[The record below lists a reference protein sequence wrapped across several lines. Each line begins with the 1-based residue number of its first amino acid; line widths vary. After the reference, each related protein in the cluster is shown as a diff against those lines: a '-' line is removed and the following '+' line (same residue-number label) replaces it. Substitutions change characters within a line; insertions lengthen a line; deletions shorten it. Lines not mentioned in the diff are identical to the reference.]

1 MPYIQLDATERG
13 PAICI
18 HYRHYPGPPNSRKIV
33 LIHELGGT
41 LESWFRFVECLRS
54 SFDVFVYDQRC
65 AGRSEHTTQPFSM
78 WDLAHD
84 TIRFVDALG
93 IQSRF
98 VLMGLAMG
106 AVTAAHVAVNYSQRL
121 HSLILCDGTPH
132 IDKTSSD
139 YLLKRAVKVRSDGMR
154 VVAESSFLNAFKNMP
169 SPGPN
174 NNWDQYPERFISN
187 PPISYAMQSDALAK
201 FRLEDSDF
209 ARIDVPTLVLTGEH
223 DFIWPPDKGA
233 LLASQIKNSEFEVIK
248 DAAHFPPIQLP
259 NVVANSI
266 SGFFNRNNL

>member
-1 MPYIQLDATERG
+1 MPYIHLEATDQS

-18 HYRHYPGPPNSRKIV
+18 HYEHYPGPPNAPKIV

-41 LESWFRFVECLRS
+41 LESWFPFVECLRN
-54 SFDVFVYDQRC
+54 SFDVYVYDQRC
-65 AGRSEHTTQPFSM
+65 AGRSEHTTQQFSI
-78 WDLAHD
+78 WDLAND
-84 TIRFVDALG
+84 TIRFAGAVG
-93 IQSRF
+93 IQSKF

-106 AVTAAHVAVNYSQRL
+106 AVTATHVAVNYSQRL

-132 IDKTSSD
+132 IDKASSE
-139 YLLKRAVKVRSDGMR
+139 YLSNRADKVRKDGMR
-154 VVAESSFLNAFKNMP
+154 VVAESSFRNAFKNMP

-174 NNWDQYPERFISN
+174 NNWDQYLEKFISN

-201 FRLEDSDF
+201 FKLADSDF

-233 LLASQIKNSEFEVIK
+233 ILASHIKNSEFEVVR

-259 NVVANSI
+259 DAVVNSI
-266 SGFFNRNNL
+266 LGFFKRKNL